1 MPSSTLHCTHRKIR
15 RQQHHRQQ
23 QQLYETPKS
32 PSPKRD
38 PHDNPNIFISSFI
51 NTIHRNMENQ
61 DDYSIIYSMVSR
73 RRRTCTVRYQPIL
86 VVAIMI
92 IGMMISTTTTT
103 TTAIFTAG
111 FLVQTTQHLQKQL
124 QQDTIPSSSS
134 FRPHRPVST
143 IFAVNLKQRLE
154 QQHQQLKQR
163 SDNAD
168 SSAAA
173 NTETLWFPI
182 ELIDTKDE
190 IIESV
195 DADTVEHIQ
204 NLAINL
210 TAQLIR
216 SKLYPTTNDNSET
229 ESTAPSLEEGGDSS
243 EPKNDEMR
251 NSDSQKDG
259 VVIDSGDTVTDTTIA
274 TTNSE
279 PSIPTEPIDAVSY
292 AYGRFLDLCGST
304 RRGEQALEGLFEQ
317 ELAIHSTPTVVQGAV
332 LILQRLCVLGMTY
345 GLTMNAYAID
355 KSTTHMTEPYDDDD
369 GRTKEYFEWTS
380 DSTRRLK
387 RNALRNESIKWPA
400 IQLLAA
406 LNKRQSSL
414 GAYELLLKL
423 GAWQPHENLA
433 LIRSGVALRFSDAE
447 NDAAARAQE
456 STIVD
461 PDQLLGLRQDFRPF
475 KVFTIDG
482 PGTSEIDDGL
492 SVEKI
497 TDKTED
503 TTITTGRYRYW
514 IHIAD
519 ADRWAPRQ
527 SEVFRMAR
535 KRATSIYL
543 PDQSISMIPSQIS
556 SHVMSLQANT
566 DSCALSLG
574 VELDDDG
581 NVIDDSIIVTPS
593 TVRVTYG
600 LTYDQVNE
608 MLEDGV
614 AYKEEWELGQLYTAA
629 KTRQR
634 LRYQN
639 GNSEQ
644 MVPTKIPQYTISV
657 YNDPTAPDKIG
668 IKVNVELGNNTGKNQ
683 SAIVGDTTQDI
694 TTNNND
700 NNALV
705 DEAPVSAANILV
717 TEMMILAGE
726 AIGRWAQRVNGT
738 ITTTGRDDDGNY
750 LQLPFRSQSPP
761 NYKTRS
767 HEKKIMMDLLE
778 YNVGGGYCH
787 AWYARRFLSP
797 VTVSPVPNPHSGL
810 GLPCYVQWT
819 SPIRRFQDLQAHA
832 AVKRY
837 LRRQRIMELLQ
848 DGQPIPFEVTP
859 VDLGCELVSI
869 DDDDDNNEDGS
880 VRLRLDSVV
889 DEIDYKDRTKLI
901 GPVVFVQRHSQ
912 KYWMLEY
919 LRRLHEKDPSTE
931 LDVLVLGCVNP
942 AKRQYA
948 IYVYGLGLE
957 WRYSSPV
964 GLQAGQ
970 KFKVRISNVAPNNGQ
985 LLFARI
991 Q

>member
-1 MPSSTLHCTHRKIR
+1 
-15 RQQHHRQQ
+15 
-23 QQLYETPKS
+23 
-32 PSPKRD
+32 
-38 PHDNPNIFISSFI
+38 
-51 NTIHRNMENQ
+51 MENQ
-61 DDYSIIYSMVSR
+61 DDYYSTIYSAGSR
-73 RRRTCTVRYQPIL
+73 RRRTATVLYQPIL

-92 IGMMISTTTTT
+92 IVMMISTTTTT
-103 TTAIFTAG
+103 TTTTTIFTTG
-111 FLVQTTQHLQKQL
+111 FLVQTTQHLQKQP
-124 QQDTIPSSSS
+124 QQ
-134 FRPHRPVST
+134 PHRPVLP

-154 QQHQQLKQR
+154 QQHQQLKQL
-163 SDNAD
+163 SDNTD
-168 SSAAA
+168 
-173 NTETLWFPI
+173 TTITTTLWFPVKW
-182 ELIDTKDE
+182 IDTKDDN
-190 IIESV
+190 IESV
-195 DADTVEHIQ
+195 DVDTIEHIQ

-216 SKLYPTTNDNSET
+216 SKLYPTTNDNSSET
-229 ESTAPSLEEGGDSS
+229 KSTTTIEEEELLHSPPSQ
-243 EPKNDEMR
+243 NVTMIR
-251 NSDSQKDG
+251 NVD
-259 VVIDSGDTVTDTTIA
+259 GDTDDSINNDDQDDTVVQDTT
-274 TTNSE
+274 TTTPNSE
-279 PSIPTEPIDAVSY
+279 PSTPTEPIDAVSY

-317 ELAIHSTPTVVQGAV
+317 ELAVHSTPTIVRGAV

-355 KSTTHMTEPYDDDD
+355 KSTTHMTEPYDDDEH
-369 GRTKEYFEWTS
+369 TKDYFEWTS
-380 DSTRRLK
+380 DSSRRLK

-447 NDAAARAQE
+447 NDAAAKAQE
-456 STIVD
+456 STKVD
-461 PDQLLGLRQDFRPF
+461 PDQLLGLRQNFRPF

-503 TTITTGRYRYW
+503 TTTTTTDRFRYW

-527 SEVFRMAR
+527 SELFRMAR
-535 KRATSIYL
+535 KRTTSIYL

-574 VELDDDG
+574 VELDDNG

-593 TVRVTYG
+593 TIRVTYG

-614 AYKEEWELGQLYTAA
+614 AYQEEWELGQLYTAA

-657 YNDPTAPDKIG
+657 YSDPTAPDKIG

-683 SAIVGDTTQDI
+683 SAIVGDDATQDT

-700 NNALV
+700 NNPLV

-738 ITTTGRDDDGNY
+738 ITTTGRDDDRNY

-797 VTVSPVPNPHSGL
+797 VTVSLVPNPHSGL

-837 LRRQRIMELLQ
+837 LRRQRIMELVH
-848 DGQPIPFEVTP
+848 DGQPVPSEVTA
-859 VDLGCELVSI
+859 VDLGCELVSN

-880 VRLRLDSVV
+880 VHLRLDSVV

-985 LLFARI
+985 LLFVRI